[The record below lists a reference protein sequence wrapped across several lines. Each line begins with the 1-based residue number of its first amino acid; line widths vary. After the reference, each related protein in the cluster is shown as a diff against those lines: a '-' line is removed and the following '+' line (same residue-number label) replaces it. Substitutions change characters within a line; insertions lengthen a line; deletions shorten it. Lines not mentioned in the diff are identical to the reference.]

1 MELDMVTYPSPDP
14 EKCNFLKP
22 SQLFCVT
29 VDSKN
34 PEEAVKFIDFLVNSQ
49 ECNEILLCERGI
61 LTNTKMGEAI
71 IPKLSDADKKAIEF
85 TNNVIIPTSSQVNPA
100 PPEGSSEV
108 SSLIGKMIERV
119 CYQEISAEDAA
130 QEIFEQGN
138 EIMAANAD
146 K

>member
-1 MELDMVTYPSPDP
+1 MVTYPSPDA

-34 PEEAVKFIDFLVNSQ
+34 PEESVKFIDFLVNSQ

-71 IPKLSDADKKAIEF
+71 IPKLSDADKRPS
-85 TNNVIIPTSSQVNPA
+85 NLQ
-100 PPEGSSEV
+100 
-108 SSLIGKMIERV
+108 
-119 CYQEISAEDAA
+119 
-130 QEIFEQGN
+130 
-138 EIMAANAD
+138 IMLSFPQAHR
-146 K
+146 